1 MATRAP
7 SEFALEIILNGV
19 DEIVLVSDDEIRE
32 AIRLLWR
39 TTHNLVEGAGAA
51 ATAATF
57 KLRERLKGQN
67 VVNVVSGGN
76 LDSVTVSKIFN

>member
-1 MATRAP
+1 
-7 SEFALEIILNGV
+7 SEFTLEIILNGI

-51 ATAATF
+51 ATAATI
-57 KLRERLKGQN
+57 KLRERLKDQSI
-67 VVNVVSGGN
+67 VNVVSGGN
-76 LDSVTVSKIFN
+76 LDTATIPKIFAAS